1 MMALLTVAAAC
12 GETTPPNGGPVE
24 TREVSIVD
32 TPAFEPPDI
41 IVAEGDTVTWTWNGF
56 QQHQVVFDAPGFPPS
71 PAQSLGMH
79 QVVFGMAGT
88 YTYFC
93 SVHGRAA
100 MSGSVTVTAQA
111 PEP

>member
-1 MMALLTVAAAC
+1 MLLAVAAC

-41 IVAEGDTVTWTWNGF
+41 LVAEGDTVTWTWNGF
-56 QQHQVVFDAPGFPPS
+56 QQHQVVFDDPSIPPS
-71 PAQSLGMH
+71 PAQTLGTH
-79 QVVFGMAGT
+79 QVVFTVAGT

-93 SVHGRAA
+93 SVHGRAV
-100 MSGSVTVTAQA
+100 MSGSVAVTARA